1 MISSVFKSIF
11 FICRRYSFSIFQRST
26 LHFQPSKLYIIFY
39 LFYMNFL
46 RRFVRRYLY
55 AFIFNILFTYLFQ
68 KTFFRVFISD
78 LFSKNFPIFRQ
89 SRTKL
94 VTKTQNMNYFRV
106 QITFLKARKVGIRSF
121 LTCPVLLVFSILLQ
135 IFCPRLQLKKMMN
148 EKTQNNDQN
157 FGSDHYE

>member
-1 MISSVFKSIF
+1 MLSSSLLPSDGTLSCLSSLLLTLSSIVFLLVSYGLSIYREKCFIILFFSGWFKVQANIISLKKSMISSVFKSIF

-55 AFIFNILFTYLFQ
+55 AFVFNILFTYLFQ

-94 VTKTQNMNYFRV
+94 VAKT
-106 QITFLKARKVGIRSF
+106 
-121 LTCPVLLVFSILLQ
+121 
-135 IFCPRLQLKKMMN
+135 
-148 EKTQNNDQN
+148 
-157 FGSDHYE
+157 